1 MRLVVPLLLLAGAVT
16 SSAQMRPERV
26 LRPSF
31 PPDIISNDIL
41 HVEMDNETTRVMRI
55 KLDAGSQLGALGER
69 AGVLVCF
76 TDCNLKLGSQEVH
89 LRAGETKWIAESR
102 RVTTNLGA
110 QAQMLYIESKAAR
123 R

>member
-1 MRLVVPLLLLAGAVT
+1 MRGRN
-16 SSAQMRPERV
+16 SAPSASAPE
-26 LRPSF
+26 F
-31 PPDIISNDIL
+31 WF
-41 HVEMDNETTRVMRI
+41 
-55 KLDAGSQLGALGER
+55 A
-69 AGVLVCF
+69 F

-110 QAQMLYIESKAAR
+110 QAQMLYIESKTAR